1 MVVSGSAAISY
12 RCKPAPTMKEAPAS
26 TKLSTGPVRI
36 GVESAETAYP
46 AGQAGQSSSSRY
58 GRHRSAKLQLLG
70 AERNSGAMSASA

>member
-26 TKLSTGPVRI
+26 TKLSTGPMRI
-36 GVESAETAYP
+36 GVRALKQPTQPVRRVSHRP
-46 AGQAGQSSSSRY
+46 RY

-70 AERNSGAMSASA
+70 AERNMGAMSESA